1 MIRIFLSE
9 QDVIGN
15 GSLKIANPGS
25 VKHLKV
31 LRPNPGEPV
40 QVLDG
45 KGRVIYCRFV
55 SFFHH
60 MAIVRIEGEELIN
73 PPRPY
78 VILCCPVVPQSRFD
92 LIIGHI
98 TEFGIDEI
106 VPMVTARSN
115 IKALSDSKLNRWRR
129 ICVEVSKQCGNPFL
143 PRINSLMLF
152 EEAIAYCKSKADLLY
167 IAGLKYKGGKHLL
180 DCLLGGSGGGDF
192 AMFIGPEG
200 DFTEQELI
208 LAGRNEAVGVSLG
221 GNVLRVE
228 TAVSCFCS
236 FVSYLKFCAV
246 RAGNE

>member
-1 MIRIFLSE
+1 MIKIFLSE
-9 QDVIGN
+9 QDVISN
-15 GSLKIANPGS
+15 SNLKIANPKS

-31 LRPNPGEPV
+31 LRSSPGEPV

-45 KGRVIYCRFV
+45 KGRVIYCRFI
-55 SFFHH
+55 SFSHH
-60 MAIVRIEGEELIN
+60 IALVRIEEEELIN

-78 VILCCPVVPQSRFD
+78 VILCCPVISQSRFD
-92 LIIGHI
+92 LIIDHI

-115 IKALSDSKLNRWRR
+115 IRTLSDSKFSRWRR
-129 ICVEVSKQCGNPFL
+129 ICVEASKQCGNPFL

-152 EEAIAYCKSKADLLY
+152 EEAIAYCKSKVDLLY
-167 IAGLKYKGGKHLL
+167 IAGLKYKSGKHLL
-180 DCLLGGSGGGDF
+180 DYLLGRSGGGDF

-208 LAGRNEAVGVSLG
+208 LAGQNGGVGVSLG

-236 FVSYLKFCAV
+236 FVSYLKFCAGKV
-246 RAGNE
+246 GNK